1 MRACKKAVERN
12 LHNGKIDHL
21 FFDSNL
27 YYKKME
33 FRVLSVKSGWK
44 TDSLC
49 KRLQKKLGGRKTC
62 KKMQKKIHNLGLQTF
77 FKVSNYARKIN
88 HRNCDFPAINAHW
101 WIFTSEH
108 SRGSTPHPVWEPFAF
123 SQIKKKQKIECDDL
137 NWHYIQEILWLHHPK
152 SKGQQAIWVCWVGCG
167 RGRHQEPF
175 FVLLFSLKKMQL
187 DLLLKKIVK

>member
-1 MRACKKAVERN
+1 MRACKKAVEPAQWQN
-12 LHNGKIDHL
+12 
-21 FFDSNL
+21 
-27 YYKKME
+27 
-33 FRVLSVKSGWK
+33 W
-44 TDSLC
+44 SLAL
-49 KRLQKKLGGRKTC
+49 RQQLILQKNGIQSAVCEVWLKNRFSVQASPKKIGRAKD
-62 KKMQKKIHNLGLQTF
+62 MQKNAKKIHNIGLQTF